1 MSETRA
7 VSIKHA
13 EYAVLQALLDTVD
26 LSMLEVEMAVDGAS
40 EKRFKTAAANVLKIV
55 EGLADRRRH
64 LLPTDHP
71 HFKEKEMKE

>member
-1 MSETRA
+1 MSEIRA

-13 EYAVLQALLDTVD
+13 EYAVLSCLLDTVD
-26 LSMLEVEMAVDGAS
+26 LSILEQQMATDGSS
-40 EKRFKTAAANVLKIV
+40 EKRFTTGAKNILKII

-71 HFKEKEMKE
+71 HYKAKEE

>member
-13 EYAVLQALLDTVD
+13 EYAVLQCLLDTVD
-26 LSMLEVEMAVDGAS
+26 FSALEQQMATDAAS
-40 EKRFKTAAANVLKIV
+40 EKRFKTAAANVSKIV

-71 HFKEKEMKE
+71 HYKAKEE

>member
-13 EYAVLQALLDTVD
+13 EYAVLSTLLDKVD
-26 LSMLEVEMAVDGAS
+26 LATLENQMSTDNAS
-40 EKRFKTAAANVLKIV
+40 QKRFETGAQNILKII

-71 HFKEKEMKE
+71 HYKAKEESN

>member
-1 MSETRA
+1 MSEIRA

-13 EYAVLQALLDTVD
+13 EYAVLQTLLDKVD
-26 LSMLEVEMAVDGAS
+26 LSSLESQMATDGAS
-40 EKRFKTAAANVLKIV
+40 EKRFTTGAKNILKII

-71 HFKEKEMKE
+71 HYKAKEE

>member
-13 EYAVLQALLDTVD
+13 EYAILQILLDTVD
-26 LSMLEVEMAVDGAS
+26 LSILEGQMATDDPSA
-40 EKRFKTAAANVLKIV
+40 KRFKTAGENVLKIV

-71 HFKEKEMKE
+71 HYKPKEDKA